1 MEAKTTEF
9 YGDEVLHVEPH
20 GIDPISVN
28 ERHGKPRNIFTLW
41 FSANLEFATLTLG
54 VLAVSLFGLNLTQAA
69 ISIVIGTA
77 IGAFFIGLLTTFGY
91 RWGIPQLIQSRA
103 AFGFY
108 GNFIPALFNFVAGV
122 GWYAVNTVLGVYA
135 LQWLLPIGFVPDLI
149 IMIVLQAIVSVY
161 GHNLIHFVE
170 KIAALFLAV
179 IFIITT
185 IYALG
190 HIHFNIAENF
200 KAPVFSGTFGSIILT
215 IGTTLSYMMGWL
227 TFSSDYSRYLPRDT
241 SFKKAFNFAFFGN
254 FIPAVWLELLGAGLA
269 TVKPNIS
276 TPTDLVSGLMP
287 HPIVVVTMI
296 AIMIG
301 TITANVLNIY
311 SGSLSLLA
319 IDMKWV
325 RAILPKRWVAALII
339 GILGGVLSYFGGTG
353 GYYANYSNFLL
364 LLAYWISPWLAIVV
378 TDYLMYRRNQDSV
391 NQFYE
396 GSGNVKAGVYAFI
409 IAIVASYPFFNQS
422 ILMGPIAKA
431 YPQIGDISYYVSF
444 VVAMILYAIFSRF
457 SKNTAAQDDI
467 KAA

>member
-1 MEAKTTEF
+1 MEATKSTEY
-9 YGDEVLHVEPH
+9 YGEEVLHVEPH

-54 VLAVSLFGLNLTQAA
+54 VLAVGLFGLNLTQAA
-69 ISIVIGTA
+69 VSIVIGTGLGA
-77 IGAFFIGLLTTFGY
+77 IFIGLLTTFGY
-91 RWGIPQLIQSRA
+91 RWGIPQLIQSRS

-108 GNFIPALFNFVAGV
+108 GNFLPALFNFISGM

-135 LQWLLPIGFVPDLI
+135 LQWLLPIGFVPDLL
-149 IMIVLQAIVSVY
+149 IMIVLQAVVSIY

-170 KIAALFLAV
+170 KVAALFLAV

-190 HIHFNIAENF
+190 QIHFGIAENF
-200 KAPVFSGTFGSIILT
+200 KAPVFSGTAGSIILT

-227 TFSSDYSRYLPRDT
+227 TFSSDYSRYLPHNT
-241 SFKKAFNFAFFGN
+241 STKKAFSFAFFGN

-269 TVKPNIS
+269 TVKPNIN

-296 AIMIG
+296 AIMVG

-319 IDMKWV
+319 IDVSWV
-325 RAILPKRWVAALII
+325 RAIAPKRWIAALII
-339 GILGGVLSYFGGTG
+339 GIAGGIISYLGGTS
-353 GYYANYSNFLL
+353 GYYENYSNFLL
-364 LLAYWISPWLAIVV
+364 LLAYWISPWLAIIV
-378 TDYLMYRRNQDSV
+378 TDYMMHLRKSDGV
-391 NQFYE
+391 WQFYE
-396 GSGNVKAGVYAFI
+396 GSGNVRAGLYAFI
-409 IAIVASYPFFNQS
+409 LAILASYPFFNQS

-444 VVAMILYAIFSRF
+444 VVAMILYAIFSKF
-457 SKNTAAQDDI
+457 SKRPTAPKGNLA
-467 KAA
+467 